1 MPGYPQP
8 PTQRVSQSPFGALLG
23 NTRTVATGTAATTM
37 RWRGE
42 VEFQWENFT
51 YNITHYNGYI
61 SISHSR
67 RQETEL
73 LCKTADE
80 VLEYRVGT
88 SRLRDVITQVLVTD
102 RTI

>member
-1 MPGYPQP
+1 
-8 PTQRVSQSPFGALLG
+8 
-23 NTRTVATGTAATTM
+23 M